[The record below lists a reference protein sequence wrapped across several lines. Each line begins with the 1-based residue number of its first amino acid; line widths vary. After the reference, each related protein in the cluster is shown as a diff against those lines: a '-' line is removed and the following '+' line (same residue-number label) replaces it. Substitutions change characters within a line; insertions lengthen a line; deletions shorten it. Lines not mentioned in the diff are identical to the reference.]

1 MDRELT
7 QKSFL
12 TLGKEVAFWH
22 HERWDGSGYPAGKK
36 GDQIPLS
43 ARIVALADVYD
54 ALTSKRSYKDAFSHE
69 EAARIISRE
78 RGTHF
83 DPDVVDVFSQN
94 LDAFRRI
101 RMLDVVQ
108 DRAPEH
114 ERHPEGRPHIEQAR
128 REPSALPGFLIY
140 SDMG

>member
-1 MDRELT
+1 MSAVDRELK

-12 TLGKEVAFWH
+12 TIGKEVAFSH

-36 GDQIPLS
+36 RDQIPLS

-54 ALTSKRSYKDAFSHE
+54 ALTSKRSYKNALSHE
-69 EAARIISRE
+69 EAVRIIMSE

-83 DPDVVDVFSQN
+83 DPDVVDVFAQN

-101 RMLDVVQ
+101 RTLESFKSDLRSMNDILK
-108 DRAPEH
+108 A
-114 ERHPEGRPHIEQAR
+114 GRT
-128 REPSALPGFLIY
+128 
-140 SDMG
+140 